1 MNLKQIITA
10 KNAGFRTQSFEVT
23 EWGVTVTVR
32 EPLHTDFYRYIKTIE
47 PLNENEELSDSE
59 KDLIK
64 IKAEARLFA
73 TILIDEN
80 GDCLFNVSDDADMA
94 DLVNSYGPIHTR
106 IVNKSIEL
114 IDLKNDPIK
123 EAEKKSI

>member
-10 KNAGFRTQSFEVT
+10 KNSGFRTKSFEVK
-23 EWGVTVTVR
+23 EWGATVHVR

-47 PLNENEELSDSE
+47 QLKEDKKLSEQE
-59 KDLIK
+59 KDLAS

-80 GDCLFNVSDDADMA
+80 GDSLFDVSDDTDMA
-94 DLVNSYGPIHTR
+94 DLVKNYGPIHTR
-106 IVNKSIEL
+106 IVNKAIEL

-123 EAEKKSI
+123 EAEKK

>member
-23 EWGVTVTVR
+23 EWGITVTVR

-47 PLNENEELSDSE
+47 KLKNNKKLSEHDRDVGSIE
-59 KDLIK
+59 
-64 IKAEARLFA
+64 AEATLFA
-73 TILIDEN
+73 SILIDEN
-80 GDCLFNVSDDADMA
+80 GDCLFNVSNDTDMA
-94 DLVNSYGPIHTR
+94 DLIKNYGPIHTR

-123 EAEKKSI
+123 EAEKKSN

>member
-32 EPLHTDFYRYIKTIE
+32 EPLHADFYRYIKAIE
-47 PLNENEELSDSE
+47 KLKNNKKLSEHDRGVGSIE
-59 KDLIK
+59 
-64 IKAEARLFA
+64 AEAILFA
-73 TILIDEN
+73 SILIDEN
-80 GDCLFNVSDDADMA
+80 ADCLFNVSNDKDMA
-94 DLVNSYGPIHTR
+94 DLVKSYGPIHTR
-106 IVNKSIEL
+106 IVNKAIEL

-123 EAEKKSI
+123 EAEKK

>member
-10 KNAGFRTQSFEVT
+10 KNSGFRTQSIEVK
-23 EWGVTVTVR
+23 EWGVSVIVR

-47 PLNENEELSDSE
+47 QLKEDKNLSEHD
-59 KDLIK
+59 KDEGS
-64 IKAEARLFA
+64 IKAEVRLFA
-73 TILIDEN
+73 SILIDNN
-80 GDCLFNVSDDADMA
+80 GNCLFNASDDKDMEA
-94 DLVNSYGPIHTR
+94 LISCYGPNHTR

-123 EAEKKSI
+123 EAKKK

>member
-10 KNAGFRTQSFEVT
+10 KNSGFRTQSIDVK
-23 EWGVTVTVR
+23 EWGVTVRVR

-47 PLNENEELSDSE
+47 QLKEDEKLSEHE
-59 KDLIK
+59 KDLAS

-80 GDCLFNVSDDADMA
+80 SNFIFDAHDDNDMK
-94 DLVNSYGPIHTR
+94 DLIDNYGPVHTR
-106 IVNKSIEL
+106 VVNKAIEL

-123 EAEKKSI
+123 EAEKK

>member
-10 KNAGFRTQSFEVT
+10 KNAGFRTQSFNVT

-32 EPLHTDFYRYIKTIE
+32 EPLHTDFYRYLKTIE
-47 PLNENEELSDSE
+47 QLNKQKKLSEHD
-59 KDLIK
+59 KDVGR
-64 IKAEARLFA
+64 IKAEAQFFA

-80 GDCLFNVSDDADMA
+80 GDCIFNANDDTDMA
-94 DLVNSYGPIHTR
+94 DLIKNYGPIHTR
-106 IVNKSIEL
+106 IVNNSIEL
-114 IDLKNDPIK
+114 IGLKNDPIK